1 MSDCLHSLSWDGNAL
16 IIVDQTQLPEILTYR
31 RCTSSRM
38 VAEAIRELAV
48 RGAPAI
54 GVAAAYACVLALR
67 EARTEYQDWPQIQQ
81 AFHDSCQAIA
91 EARPTAV
98 NLAWAVGQ
106 MQKSLLKLIRKPQ
119 IRNYWKEH
127 RPLRRKTLIPAGAS
141 VKMGLPFLKEKPVCE
156 F

>member
-1 MSDCLHSLSWDGNAL
+1 
-16 IIVDQTQLPEILTYR
+16 
-31 RCTSSRM
+31 M

-98 NLAWAVGQ
+98 NLAWAVRQ
-106 MQKSLLKLIRKPQ
+106 MQKTFAESDSKTAEQKLLKRAQAIE
-119 IRNYWKEH
+119 KEDIDTC
-127 RPLRRKTLIPAGAS
+127 RRIGENGAS
-141 VKMGLPFLKEKPVCE
+141 FLKENQSAN
-156 F
+156 FNTL